1 VSVEARAV
9 LLCPDGGD
17 LRLASVLVSEPLGA
31 EVQVEVRAVGVCHS
45 DLHLVG
51 FPHTG
56 PVIPGHEVAGVV
68 TAVGPDVASVAV
80 GDHVAVTLVAWCGSC
95 AACVSGQSYRCEN
108 PGATARP
115 EGAGPRLALA
125 DGMAVAA
132 GFGVGGFAS
141 YVLVHRNQVVRVP
154 SSLPFEQAALLGC
167 GTLTGVGAVL
177 NGARVEAGES
187 VVVLGC
193 GGVGLSVIQG
203 AVLAGASRIVAVDLN
218 QGAVDAALS
227 VGATA
232 GVCAAG
238 LSPEETVEAI
248 RAAGVVAGAGVPGG
262 EANADGG
269 SAAGGV
275 GLDHAFEVV
284 GLPATTRQ
292 AVRSLRVGGR
302 AHLIGLHRPGNL
314 TELDLMLDVI
324 QPQRGIQGIFMGQAC
339 VPRDVPR
346 YAELALAGRLDL
358 GRLVGST
365 VSLGDVPS
373 ALAALR
379 SGVVGRTVVTELVA

>member
-1 VSVEARAV
+1 MAAVSARAV

-17 LRLASVLVSEPLGA
+17 LRLASVAVDAPLA
-31 EVQVEVRAVGVCHS
+31 SEVQVEVRAVGVCHS

-51 FPHTG
+51 FPHSA

-108 PGATARP
+108 PGATARVP
-115 EGAGPRLALA
+115 GATPRLSLP
-125 DGMAVAA
+125 DGTPVAA
-132 GFGVGGFAS
+132 GFGVGGFATH
-141 YVLVHRNQVVRVP
+141 VLVHRNQVVRVP
-154 SSLPFEQAALLGC
+154 ASLPFEQAALLGC

-227 VGATA
+227 VGATV

-248 RAAGVVAGAGVPGG
+248 RAAGGGAG
-262 EANADGG
+262 GG
-269 SAAGGV
+269 S

-284 GLPATTRQ
+284 GLPATTQQ

-314 TELDLMLDVI
+314 TELDLMVDVI